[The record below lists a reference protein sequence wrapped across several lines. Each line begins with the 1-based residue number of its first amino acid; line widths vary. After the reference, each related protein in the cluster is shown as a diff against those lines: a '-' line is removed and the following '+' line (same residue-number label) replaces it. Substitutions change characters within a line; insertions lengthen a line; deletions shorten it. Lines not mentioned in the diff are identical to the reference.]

1 MDLEINKTT
10 YESGVDFILS
20 RKNKQIQYSLI
31 VFTFAEGSVDPT
43 SGGSTGVEDPTSGG
57 ITGVEAP
64 TSGGITCVEDP
75 TSGGITGVEAPTSGV
90 STFLDGSVQLIE
102 EFVEFKKELKDSLQH
117 LVDSVKTITGKCNS
131 KIIYF
136 FDGKFLH
143 LTGVLI
149 EHFLR
154 NCRVK
159 TSYQILI
166 RALP

>member
-43 SGGSTGVEDPTSGG
+43 SGGSTG
-57 ITGVEAP
+57 
-64 TSGGITCVEDP
+64 VEDP

-159 TSYQILI
+159 TSYQIL
-166 RALP
+166 RRHP